1 MMSWLVVK
9 CTHMQPKLNNG
20 DEVIVAVDVDIAF
33 KLDRPKCLMFATDE
47 TFMGEFF
54 VPPWK
59 DFKDIVNDKVDEL
72 YYKEC

>member
-1 MMSWLVVK
+1 
-9 CTHMQPKLNNG
+9 
-20 DEVIVAVDVDIAF
+20 
-33 KLDRPKCLMFATDE
+33 MFATDE

>member
-1 MMSWLVVK
+1 MK
-9 CTHMQPKLNNG
+9 PKLKDG
-20 DEVIVAVDVDIAF
+20 DEVIVAMDVDIAF

-54 VPPWK
+54 VPSWK
-59 DFKDIVNDKVDEL
+59 NFKDIVNDKVDEL